1 MFFEY
6 EHHFIEDEDEYDGNP
21 NLVASM
27 LVLRLK

>member
-6 EHHFIEDEDEYDGNP
+6 EHHFIEDEDDGKP

-27 LVLRLK
+27 LVLRLE